1 MDPKGSRLPQRLSW
15 QELTCQCRRYKKRGF
30 NPWVRKIPWSRR
42 WQPTPVFLP
51 GKFHGQRSLAGY
63 NSQGHKELDTT
74 EQLSIQRESG
84 CPELNKK
91 PKVQT
96 EMRLGLLTASMH
108 LFAHLCKKYLFC
120 VPIISWA
127 LLQALGNSNKQENE
141 ILAFMVIDGHW
152 NSVRKSKQH

>member
-1 MDPKGSRLPQRLSW
+1 MISNIGLSPVAQWYRTPLPMQETGSGRSPG
-15 QELTCQCRRYKKRGF
+15 KRK
-30 NPWVRKIPWSRR
+30 WH
-42 WQPTPVFLP
+42 PTPVFLP
-51 GKFHGQRSLAGY
+51 GKSHGQRSLVGY
-63 NSQGHKELDTT
+63 SAWGHKELDTT

-108 LFAHLCKKYLFC
+108 LFTHLCKKYLFC

-152 NSVRKSKQH
+152 NSARKSKQH

>member
-1 MDPKGSRLPQRLSW
+1 MLSDPPQVIQLVKIKTKS
-15 QELTCQCRRYKKRGF
+15 F
-30 NPWVRKIPWSRR
+30 NPWARKISWRR
-42 WQPTPVFLP
+42 KWQPTPVLLP
-51 GKFHGQRSLAGY
+51 GKARGWRSLVGY
-63 NSQGHKELDTT
+63 SPLGHKELDTT

-96 EMRLGLLTASMH
+96 EMRLGLLTARMH
-108 LFAHLCKKYLFC
+108 LFTHLCKKYLFC

-152 NSVRKSKQH
+152 NSARKSKQH